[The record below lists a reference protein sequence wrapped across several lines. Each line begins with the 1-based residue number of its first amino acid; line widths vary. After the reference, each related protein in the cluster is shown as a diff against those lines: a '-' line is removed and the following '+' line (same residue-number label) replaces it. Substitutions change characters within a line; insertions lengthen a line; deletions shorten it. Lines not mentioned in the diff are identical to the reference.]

1 MASPLPYPYICPP
14 YIDMRTG
21 EKTRDEDK
29 LSWLNYAINSGS
41 SYLENQRAWK
51 DIDAG
56 LDIVNGDWFDDGA
69 GELSNV
75 STNRTKRQI
84 REIVASL
91 GNLKVVTKHK
101 TLNREYVSRV
111 EVLDKMWMGWWQE
124 THSSR
129 KWRRCLQWAC
139 GTGTG
144 YMVPRWDAD
153 FHGPGMGD
161 VSIDIFG
168 PRDILPIQLPR
179 DHDLQ
184 KAYAV
189 LIRKETPL
197 DLARR
202 TYPDFADQIVAD
214 RDAPA
219 GFRKAVSKV
228 QRFASA
234 ILNRFAGTSYRED
247 EQTPFPVVDIWECY
261 ILDSSVNTSGR
272 EIHLGKL
279 GSSWSY
285 TVPYLGQ
292 RLPGVTEGEF
302 REATK
307 EDCLMFPLRRCMAAT
322 KTCVL
327 EDGPN
332 PYHHGKVPA
341 IQMRVDDWPWNF
353 LGYSMAREGAIL
365 EQSNISMMRDI
376 VDANRARLNPPFFYD
391 TSRITPEAAAT
402 INPRV
407 FGQSIPLDL
416 GGLANVEQVFKTV
429 VPVSNYDVPAI
440 IPAFIKEQEARQDY
454 QMGVTDVSAMMKAK
468 SLPASD
474 GLEKLMQAAGPLA
487 EDMSGT
493 QEDCMMKLGP
503 FVKSLQMQFYS
514 PKQIVSLVGYD
525 LAEKFTEMWDGQPG
539 NLIPSHMPNEDK
551 TKPSRFPMW
560 KRAQWFG
567 NEMIFQLTPYTLHKL
582 AQNSR
587 KLSVALLQKQGFPV
601 DPWTLAEIN
610 DIQDFGPAPEGATTI
625 WQRWVE
631 WERLEAQNK
640 VEIQK
645 YIIELAQ
652 KMGVDPGALGGGG
665 SGGKGQGKG
674 GGRPNSFA
682 ASPTA
687 QQKDGGT
694 RTTVRTS
701 TR

>member
-1 MASPLPYPYICPP
+1 MPATPQYPYIAPS

-21 EKTRDEDK
+21 SLTPDDVK
-29 LSWLNYAINSGS
+29 LAWLDYAITSGT

-56 LDIVNGDWFDDGA
+56 LDIVNGDWFDDGSS
-69 GELSNV
+69 ELSNV

-84 REIVASL
+84 REVVASL
-91 GNLKVVTKHK
+91 GNLKVVPKYK
-101 TLNREYVSRV
+101 TQNREYVSRV
-111 EVLDKMWMGWWQE
+111 EVLDKMFSSWWSE
-124 THSSR
+124 TLATR
-129 KWRRCLQWAC
+129 NWRRCLQWAC
-139 GTGTG
+139 GCGTG
-144 YMVPRWDAD
+144 YIVPRWDAD
-153 FHGPGMGD
+153 FHGPGLGD
-161 VSIDIFG
+161 IRLDVFG
-168 PRDILPIQLPR
+168 PRDVLPIQLPR
-179 DHDLQ
+179 DHNLQ

-202 TYPDFADQIVAD
+202 TYPLYADQIVAD
-214 RDAPA
+214 RDAPS
-219 GFRKAVSKV
+219 GFRKAVSQV
-228 QRFASA
+228 QRYASA
-234 ILNRFAGTSYRED
+234 ILNRYAGTSFRED

-261 ILDSSVNTSGR
+261 ILDTSINTSGR
-272 EIHLGKL
+272 EISMGTP

-292 RLPGVTEGEF
+292 RLPGSKPGDF
-302 REATK
+302 READRS
-307 EDCLMFPLRRCMAAT
+307 DCLMFPLRRCMVAVRN
-322 KTCVL
+322 CIL

-332 PYHHGKVPA
+332 PYQHGMVPA

-353 LGYSMAREGAIL
+353 LGYSMAREGAML

-429 VPVSNYDVPAI
+429 VQVTNYDVPAV

-487 EDMSGT
+487 EDMSAS
-493 QEDCMMKLGP
+493 QEACMMQLGP
-503 FVKSLQMQFYS
+503 FIKSLQMQFYS
-514 PKQIVSLVGYD
+514 PRQIISMIGWD
-525 LAEKFTEMWDGQPG
+525 LANKFNEMWDGEPG
-539 NLIPSHMPNEDK
+539 NLTPSHGPGED
-551 TKPSRFPMW
+551 TSKPSNIPKW
-560 KRAQWFG
+560 KRAQWFS

-587 KLSVALLQKQGFPV
+587 KLSVALLQKQGFPI

-610 DIQDFGPAPEGATTI
+610 DINDFGPAPAGATTI

-652 KMGVDPGALGGGG
+652 KLGVDPGALGGGG
-665 SGGKGQGKG
+665 GGKGQGKG

-682 ASPTA
+682 TSPTA
-687 QQKDGGT
+687 QQKDGGS

-701 TR
+701 AR